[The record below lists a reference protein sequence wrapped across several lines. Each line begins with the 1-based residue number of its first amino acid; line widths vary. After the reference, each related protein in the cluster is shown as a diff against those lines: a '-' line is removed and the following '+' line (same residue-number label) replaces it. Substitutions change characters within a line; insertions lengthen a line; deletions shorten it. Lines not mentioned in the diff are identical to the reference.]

1 MNNDQKRKYP
11 WYTQIWMII
20 LLSFLSLLTIGICLP
35 ALIISIAARFREK
48 KITLFYYQLSE
59 KEKLESHLFD
69 LNSKIE
75 NRSQFFESEKENF
88 IDMLRQEIDVEK
100 EQIISD
106 AKLSA
111 NTIIEN
117 AKKEEAKITANLD
130 NTLLNLQNE
139 LDEKENEKS
148 NLVKKIANLNDE
160 IIQLDEEV
168 LLQSFGFYETKY
180 DLENSSAYKERLKDI
195 RNDQKIAVKDKTA
208 VSYYSG
214 WTVNGSSAEGKK
226 MNANTI
232 KMAIRSFNNEC
243 DVTINKVT
251 VSNYENSRKKINKSF
266 EQINKL
272 NEKNMVSIEGL
283 YLELKQAEL
292 DLALEYAIKV
302 KDEKEEQRQIREQM
316 REEEKARKEIEKEI
330 EKVTKEE
337 THFNNALEKL
347 KKQLLQSQSKDTTA
361 LEEKIKELELQ
372 LVETIRQKD
381 LIHYREQN
389 TRAGYVYI
397 ISNIGSFGENIYK
410 IGMTR
415 RLEPMDRVNE
425 LGDASVPFKFDVH
438 AFIFSEDAPTLESIL
453 HKEFDHKKVNMVNSR
468 KEFFNV
474 SLDEIENVVSNNFDK
489 TVEFKKTAVA
499 EEYRETLTI
508 RNKLS
513 TAV

>member
-11 WYTQIWMII
+11 WYAQIWMII
-20 LLSFLSLLTIGICLP
+20 LLSLLSLLTIGICLP
-35 ALIISIAARFREK
+35 ALIISVAARFRERK
-48 KITLFYYQLSE
+48 VTLFYYQLGE
-59 KEKLESHLFD
+59 KEKLESHLSD

-75 NRSQFFESEKENF
+75 NRNQFFESEKENF
-88 IDMLRQEIDVEK
+88 VDMLRQEISEEK
-100 EQIISD
+100 EQIISY
-106 AKLSA
+106 ANLSA

-117 AKKEEAKITANLD
+117 AKKEESEITANLD
-130 NTLLNLQNE
+130 NKLLNLQNE
-139 LDEKENEKS
+139 LDEKEIKKS
-148 NLVKKIANLNDE
+148 NLVKRIANLNDE

-168 LLQSFGFYETKY
+168 LLQSFGFYETRY
-180 DLENSSAYKERLKDI
+180 DLEDSITYKERLKDI
-195 RNDQKIAVKDKTA
+195 RIDQKMAVKDKSA

-243 DVTINKVT
+243 DVTINKVSI
-251 VSNYENSRKKINKSF
+251 SNYESSSKKILKSF

-272 NEKNMVSIEGL
+272 NEKNRVAIQRS
-283 YLELKQAEL
+283 YLALKQTEL
-292 DLALEYAIKV
+292 NLALEYAMKINA
-302 KDEKEEQRQIREQM
+302 EKEEQKEIREQM
-316 REEEKARKEIEKEI
+316 REEEKARKEIEKAI
-330 EKVTKEE
+330 EKIVKEE
-337 THFNNALEKL
+337 THFNNAIEQLQ
-347 KKQLLQSQSKDTTA
+347 KQLLESQTNDTSA
-361 LEEKIKELELQ
+361 LEEKIKKLELQ
-372 LVETIRQKD
+372 LIETNKQKEM
-381 LIHYREQN
+381 IHFREQN

-397 ISNIGSFGENIYK
+397 ISNIGSFGENVYK

-438 AFIFSEDAPTLESIL
+438 AFIFTEDAPTLEAIL
-453 HKEFDHKKVNMVNSR
+453 HKEFDNKKVNMVNSR

-474 SLDEIENVVSNNFDK
+474 SLDEIENVVSNNFDN

-499 EEYRETLTI
+499 EEYRETLAI

-513 TAV
+513 AVV